1 MQLKKLSVLCN
12 GCFWLTL
19 LFEVWKPARNLQ
31 QDLLN
36 TIVML
41 GLIAIAINLVWVISL
56 FVKKTKKT
64 PGMQAGSIPGMK
76 KIETNSNQTAGLLFR
91 WFNLISFAAQLIF
104 LYFKFL

>member
-1 MQLKKLSVLCN
+1 MRLRKLAVLCN

-19 LFEVWKPARNLQ
+19 LFQLGLPARNLQ

-41 GLIAIAINLVWVISL
+41 GLIAVLVNLVWI
-56 FVKKTKKT
+56 VKTAILKLKPARTVEPAET
-64 PGMQAGSIPGMK
+64 PV
-76 KIETNSNQTAGLLFR
+76 NSNIEKRNNQTSILLFN
-91 WFNLISFAAQLIF
+91 WFSLLSFAAQLIF

>member
-1 MQLKKLSVLCN
+1 MQLKKLAVLSN
-12 GCFWLTL
+12 SCFWLTL

-41 GLIAIAINLVWVISL
+41 GLIAIVINLVWVISL
-56 FVKKTKKT
+56 FIKKTT
-64 PGMQAGSIPGMK
+64 TAMQAGSNPGMN
-76 KIETNSNQTAGLLFR
+76 KIEKNSNQTAGLLFR